1 MGIILF
7 KYFTH
12 GNDFYY
18 IKQHISTFIVFQSQ
32 YVIAT
37 HTYILAN
44 YFFDVIVVWVCIRTN
59 ALIVSNHNYKRIY
72 NYRDRKNEEDF
83 NLKFH

>member
-44 YFFDVIVVWVCIRTN
+44 YLFDVIVVWVCIYLMHLLFQTT
-59 ALIVSNHNYKRIY
+59 ITIQDKIT
-72 NYRDRKNEEDF
+72 KIKIEEDD
-83 NLKFH
+83 NLKF